1 MNVRLNNKNNN
12 MLEKIQNMQSQ
23 MENASKELDDKVYSF
38 EVGGGAVKAEIKGSM
53 ELTGLYINQETINEG
68 DGEMLSDLI
77 IAAVNGALNTAKK
90 DKNDTIE
97 NISAGISLPNIPG
110 LF

>member
-38 EVGGGAVKAEIKGSM
+38 EVGGAVKAEIKGSM
-53 ELTGLYINQETINEG
+53 ELTGLYINQETIDEG

-90 DKNDTIE
+90 DKNDTME
-97 NISAGISLPNIPG
+97 NISAGIGLPNIPG